1 MASDQVTLAESIPCP
16 YLTQHLQD
24 TGKVG
29 DSRSM
34 EEGTGWGGV
43 GEGRDGERGKG
54 GGGEEGWDRGQ

>member
-1 MASDQVTLAESIPCP
+1 MKLRQVASDQVTLAESVPCP

-43 GEGRDGERGKG
+43 GEGGEGEG
-54 GGGEEGWDRGQ
+54 GDRGE